1 MTTTHD
7 SNRAPTT
14 REPAASGRRRPLPTS
29 ACLLVW
35 SLSACSSVTPPQAP
49 TQEVAPAP
57 TEPERSAWPEPPAPE
72 SVVRAEFQTS
82 AQAVKP
88 RGTFLLAVRFEIA
101 KGYRISWSNPGDV
114 GKSTRVTF
122 QVPEGFS
129 VGPLQFPAP
138 SRFEWPGKLVSYG
151 YEGDTAVFAEVT
163 APERLTQS
171 EAYRFEVRADWLA
184 CMDECATEELN
195 AWFELTFAP
204 SAPEPALPPEL
215 AAHHAAIPTAFTD
228 LPESKSDWKGS
239 SHRPA
244 LALSAS
250 DVKWL
255 DFFPGD
261 TEQPKLIQVKPAGAV
276 LNLSF
281 AGTSASKP
289 LRGLAV
295 GEVEGKRA
303 HFDVSVPWPEQ

>member
-1 MTTTHD
+1 MF
-7 SNRAPTT
+7 
-14 REPAASGRRRPLPTS
+14 GG
-29 ACLLVW
+29 V
-35 SLSACSSVTPPQAP
+35 LSACSSVTPPQVPTKDVEAAP
-49 TQEVAPAP
+49 
-57 TEPERSAWPEPPAPE
+57 EPERSAWPEPAAPE
-72 SVVRAEFQTS
+72 SVVHAEFQTS

-88 RGTFLLAVRFEIA
+88 RGKFLLAVRFEIA

-114 GKSTRVTF
+114 GKSTKVSF

-163 APERLTQS
+163 APERLTRD

-195 AWFELTFAP
+195 AWFELTFSP
-204 SAPEPALPPEL
+204 GAPEPALPPQL

-239 SHRPA
+239 PHRPA

-261 TEQPKLIQVKPAGAV
+261 TEQPKLIQVKPAGDV
-276 LNLSF
+276 LNLKF
-281 AGTSASKP
+281 EGTSASKP

-295 GEVEGKRA
+295 GEVEGKLA

>member
-1 MTTTHD
+1 ML
-7 SNRAPTT
+7 AW
-14 REPAASGRRRPLPTS
+14 G
-29 ACLLVW
+29 
-35 SLSACSSVTPPQAP
+35 LSACSSVTPPQAP
-49 TQEVAPAP
+49 TQDVAAPPA
-57 TEPERSAWPEPPAPE
+57 EPERSAWPEPAAPE
-72 SVVRAEFQTS
+72 SVVHAEFQTS
-82 AQAVKP
+82 ARAVKP
-88 RGTFLLAVRFEIA
+88 RGKFLLAVRFEIA

-114 GKSTRVTF
+114 GKSTKVSF

-138 SRFEWPGKLVSYG
+138 SRFEWPGDLVSYG
-151 YEGDTAVFAEVT
+151 YEGDTAVFAEIT
-163 APERLTQS
+163 APDRLTRD

-204 SAPEPALPPEL
+204 GAPEPALSPEL
-215 AAHHAAIPTAFTD
+215 AAHHAAIPRAFSD
-228 LPESKSDWKGS
+228 LPKSKSDWKGS
-239 SHRPA
+239 PRRPA

-261 TEQPKLIQVKPAGAV
+261 TEQPKLIQVKPAGDV
-276 LNLSF
+276 LNLKF
-281 AGTSASKP
+281 EGTSASTP

-295 GEVEGKRA
+295 GEVEGKLA